1 VVYKT
6 KGVVFRFTR
15 FGESSIIVTIFTEQF
30 GLQSYIVN
38 GIRSKTSRSKIALF
52 QPLTLL
58 ELVVYHRENAN
69 INRIKEVKCLHPYQS
84 IQGDIIKSSV
94 AMFITEVINKSVK
107 EESHASHL
115 FEFLCSS
122 FITLDTL
129 VDNSENFHLVFL
141 IKLSRFLGFGAQS
154 CAEILGGRVTSS
166 ANEML
171 ITQLLKSDYLQPF
184 KMPTDQRREVL
195 ELLVYFYN
203 EHGGVLGDLKSM
215 QVLRDLMK

>member
-1 VVYKT
+1 
-6 KGVVFRFTR
+6 
-15 FGESSIIVTIFTEQF
+15 VTIFTEQF

-195 ELLVYFYN
+195 ELLIYFYN